1 MQIDSKLLEKLER
14 LSMLELSAEK
24 RGQIATEL
32 SEILGFVENL
42 EMLNIQPKDSQSD
55 FQDGFQ
61 KEALKTPMREDVPI
75 DSDIAKDVLA
85 HAPQSEEG
93 FFIVPKIIE

>member
-14 LSMLELSAEK
+14 LSMLDLSAEK
-24 RGQIATEL
+24 KEQIAIEL

-42 EMLNIQPKDSQSD
+42 ETLNIQMPEDSQN
-55 FQDGFQ
+55 GFQ
-61 KEALKTPMREDVPI
+61 KETLKTPMRKDVPI
-75 DSDIAKDVLA
+75 DSNIAKDVLA

>member
-24 RGQIATEL
+24 KEQIATEL

-42 EMLNIQPKDSQSD
+42 ETLNIQMPKDS
-55 FQDGFQ
+55 Q
-61 KEALKTPMREDVPI
+61 KEALKIPMREDVPT
-75 DSDIAKDVLA
+75 DSNIAKDVLA